1 MIPTAVPADLDGVDG
16 KGATGLVDKFRD
28 FCFAARGTRTA
39 PEIVSVDPQDGAHCF
54 RAYGAGPVRIDSVV
68 LAGGAEEKIRITKF
82 IPALLSYAKFTQH
95 RAPFPFVGNDMN
107 QFEHCY
113 QRTLHDVV
121 DGPVRWFGARKCA
134 LAS

>member
-1 MIPTAVPADLDGVDG
+1 MPAHLDGVDG
-16 KGATGLVDKFRD
+16 EGGTGLVEKLRD
-28 FCFAARGTRTA
+28 FCFTARGPGTA
-39 PEIVSVDPQDGAHCF
+39 PEIVSVDPQDSTHCF
-54 RAYGAGPVRIDSVV
+54 LANGAGPIRIDSVV
-68 LAGGAEEKIRITKF
+68 LAGGAEKKIRITKL
-82 IPALLSYAKFTQH
+82 IPALLSYAKFTQR

-113 QRTLHDVV
+113 QRTLHEVI

>member
-1 MIPTAVPADLDGVDG
+1 MPAHLDGVDG
-16 KGATGLVDKFRD
+16 EGATGLVDKLRD
-28 FCFAARGTRTA
+28 FCFAARGPGTA

-54 RAYGAGPVRIDSVV
+54 LANGAGPVGIDSVV
-68 LAGGAEEKIRITKF
+68 LAGGAEKKIRITKF

-95 RAPFPFVGNDMN
+95 RAPFPFMGNNMN

-113 QRTLHDVV
+113 QRTLREAI

-134 LAS
+134 LASLFRC